1 MCCCEP
7 LPEWMP
13 QQSSMQLKRGRPSTP
28 AEIRDLIREMSIA
41 NPLWGAPR
49 IHGRGRAKILLVWS
63 PQGKILFAQLR
74 QQLTTGRHVERAHME
89 GRVLVGRC
97 KPGCERNAERPLYR
111 AVICHLLIA
120 AVLALSLY
128 YTSNVTPACGRVL
141 WGTEVLALRS
151 TVGALQGRSL
161 PKAISARTQRTDGRA
176 RLSISL
182 DEAVAPCSFQ
192 CAAHSSRLFH

>member
-1 MCCCEP
+1 VTGIRSRIA
-7 LPEWMP
+7 LPV
-13 QQSSMQLKRGRPSTP
+13 LLRV
-28 AEIRDLIREMSIA
+28 
-41 NPLWGAPR
+41 GAPR
-49 IHGRGRAKILLVWS
+49 SSSFGPRREKFF
-63 PQGKILFAQLR
+63 FAQLSCPR

-97 KPGCERNAERPLYR
+97 KPGCDWFTAQCRTPTLPR
-111 AVICHLLIA
+111 CHLPSSHRRRFGVVVILHIECNA
-120 AVLALSLY
+120 R
-128 YTSNVTPACGRVL
+128 CGRVL

-151 TVGALQGRSL
+151 TVGTLQRRSL
-161 PKAISARTQRTDGRA
+161 PKAISARPQRTDGRA